1 MDIIKRLERWFSHQ
15 CTGEWEHRYGI
26 HLTTCDN
33 PGWWLKVDLRGTA
46 LEGKPHRP
54 RRQGD
59 FEHNTPTPPWL
70 DYHVENGVYHGAGD
84 KDRLEEILAAFLDWA
99 EE

>member
-1 MDIIKRLERWFSHQ
+1 
-15 CTGEWEHRYGI
+15 
-26 HLTTCDN
+26 
-33 PGWWLKVDLRGTA
+33 
-46 LEGKPHRP
+46 
-54 RRQGD
+54 
-59 FEHNTPTPPWL
+59 L